1 MDFWEKMRSGFE
13 SGVTSSKELFGK
25 ARERARDLGEK
36 GIIRFEILQL
46 ENQVEKKVALLG
58 QRTFEILV
66 AEGQESVGRETPG
79 LKGLLDEIEDLRE
92 KIQDRRN
99 ALSTFGE

>member
-1 MDFWEKMRSGFE
+1 MDFWEKMRSSFE
-13 SGVTSSKELFGK
+13 TGVASSRELFGK
-25 ARERARDLGEK
+25 AREKARDLGEK
-36 GIIRFEILQL
+36 GIIRFEIVQL

-66 AEGQESVGRETPG
+66 TEGQESVGRETPG

-99 ALSTFGE
+99 ALSAFGG